1 MKDLRLDKFLTEMGK
16 GSRSQ
21 VKTYI
26 SKGRVTV
33 NGEIIKR
40 PEYKISPEKDIV
52 NLEGEKVNYSQWE
65 YYMLNKPDG
74 YVSAT
79 EDNVYPTVID
89 LIKEY
94 HPGLFPVGRLDV
106 DTEGLLL
113 ITNDGQL
120 AHRLLSPRTHVPKTY
135 YVKVKGRLGIGDVNA
150 FTKGIPLEDFTCMP
164 SYLNII
170 NSDEISECEVTIYEG
185 KFHQVK
191 RMFQA
196 CGKEVVYLKRIS
208 MGELKLDENLK
219 LGHYRPLTDEEINSI
234 L

>member
-1 MKDLRLDKFLTEMGK
+1 MRIDKLLAHCGY
-16 GSRSQ
+16 GSRKD
-21 VKTYI
+21 VKQLL
-26 SKGRVTV
+26 KDGLVTS
-33 NGEIIKR
+33 NGK
-40 PEYKISPEKDIV
+40 KIRSSGAHVDPEKDEIYV
-52 NLEGEKVNYSQWE
+52 GDEKINYSKYV
-65 YYMLNKPDG
+65 YYMLNKPEG

-135 YVKVKGRLGIGDVNA
+135 YVKVRGRLGIGDVNA

-170 NSDEISECEVTIYEG
+170 NSD
-185 KFHQVK
+185 
-191 RMFQA
+191 
-196 CGKEVVYLKRIS
+196 
-208 MGELKLDENLK
+208 
-219 LGHYRPLTDEEINSI
+219 
-234 L
+234 

>member
-1 MKDLRLDKFLTEMGK
+1 MRIDKLLAHCGY
-16 GSRSQ
+16 GSRKD
-21 VKTYI
+21 VKQLL
-26 SKGRVTV
+26 KDGLVTS
-33 NGEIIKR
+33 NGK
-40 PEYKISPEKDIV
+40 KIRSSGAHVDPEKDEIYV
-52 NLEGEKVNYSQWE
+52 GDEKINYSKYV

-79 EDNVYPTVID
+79 
-89 LIKEY
+89 KEY

-135 YVKVKGRLGIGDVNA
+135 YVKVKGRLGIGDINA

-170 NSDEISECEVTIYEG
+170 KSDEISECEVTIYEG

>member
-1 MKDLRLDKFLTEMGK
+1 MRIDKLLAHCGY
-16 GSRSQ
+16 GSRKD
-21 VKTYI
+21 VKQLLKDGVVV
-26 SKGRVTV
+26 S
-33 NGEIIKR
+33 NGKKIK
-40 PEYKISPEKDIV
+40 SSGAHVDPEKDEIYV
-52 NLEGEKVNYSQWE
+52 DGEKIVYSKYV

-79 EDNVYPTVID
+79 EDNLYPTVID

-135 YVKVKGRLGIGDVNA
+135 YVKVKGRLGIGDINA

-164 SYLNII
+164 AFLNG
-170 NSDEISECEVTIYEG
+170 SVTTNG
-185 KFHQVK
+185 
-191 RMFQA
+191 
-196 CGKEVVYLKRIS
+196 
-208 MGELKLDENLK
+208 
-219 LGHYRPLTDEEINSI
+219 
-234 L
+234 

>member
-1 MKDLRLDKFLTEMGK
+1 M
-16 GSRSQ
+16 
-21 VKTYI
+21 
-26 SKGRVTV
+26 
-33 NGEIIKR
+33 
-40 PEYKISPEKDIV
+40 
-52 NLEGEKVNYSQWE
+52 
-65 YYMLNKPDG
+65 
-74 YVSAT
+74 
-79 EDNVYPTVID
+79 
-89 LIKEY
+89 
-94 HPGLFPVGRLDV
+94 
-106 DTEGLLL
+106 
-113 ITNDGQL
+113 
-120 AHRLLSPRTHVPKTY
+120 
-135 YVKVKGRLGIGDVNA
+135 NA

-208 MGELKLDENLK
+208 MGELKLDKNLK

>member
-1 MKDLRLDKFLTEMGK
+1 MRIDKLLAHCGY
-16 GSRSQ
+16 GSRKD
-21 VKTYI
+21 VKQLLKDGVVV
-26 SKGRVTV
+26 S
-33 NGEIIKR
+33 NGKKIK
-40 PEYKISPEKDIV
+40 SSGAHVDPEKDEIYV
-52 NLEGEKVNYSQWE
+52 DGEKN
-65 YYMLNKPDG
+65 L
-74 YVSAT
+74 
-79 EDNVYPTVID
+79 YPTVID

-135 YVKVKGRLGIGDVNA
+135 YVKVKGRLGIGDINA

-164 SYLNII
+164 AFLNII
-170 NSDEISECEVTIYEG
+170 KSDEISECEVTIYEG

-208 MGELKLDENLK
+208 MGELKLDESLK

>member
-1 MKDLRLDKFLTEMGK
+1 MRIDKLLAHCGY
-16 GSRSQ
+16 GSRKD
-21 VKTYI
+21 VKQLLKDGVVV
-26 SKGRVTV
+26 S
-33 NGEIIKR
+33 NGKKIK
-40 PEYKISPEKDIV
+40 SSGAHVDPEKDEIYV
-52 NLEGEKVNYSQWE
+52 DGEKIVYLKYV

-79 EDNVYPTVID
+79 EDNLYPTVID

-135 YVKVKGRLGIGDVNA
+135 YVKVKGRLGIGDINA

-164 SYLNII
+164 AFLNII
-170 NSDEISECEVTIYEG
+170 KSGEISECEVTIYEG

-208 MGELKLDENLK
+208 IGELKLDESLK